1 MCQRRFGS
9 EGPRKGVGQRCCSQ
23 RQMPISYLDVSDL
36 PPLRRA
42 LQGHTSG
49 RDGRAGRVVSV
60 AAGEMS
66 SEPVGVRMKLTKM
79 NTRRVGSVGV
89 VPGLGVQSRGPAH
102 AGIEGSVRLEG
113 IRDSISRGSYR
124 VDSALVADSML
135 RMFGRVV

>member
-1 MCQRRFGS
+1 
-9 EGPRKGVGQRCCSQ
+9 
-23 RQMPISYLDVSDL
+23 
-36 PPLRRA
+36 
-42 LQGHTSG
+42 
-49 RDGRAGRVVSV
+49 
-60 AAGEMS
+60 
-66 SEPVGVRMKLTKM
+66 MKLTKM